1 MTPLYGFIQLGNFV
15 DNTKDTVALFG
26 EISEDARSY
35 AIETSKYRND
45 SQDGVELISFRNRG
59 LVSNP
64 VADPHTQIDAN
75 HVIAIAYWVSQ
86 ESLKGFITS
95 DRTVF
100 LSNLTGAYGSQIT
113 NIACGSILN
122 AGGVYMPEWVSW
134 SRIEQVDGKPT
145 AGLPVK
151 IWFSDDSFR
160 RQYSGYDIMVVPP
173 VDTMDSL
180 FGGRAEVKQLLTARA
195 LSQTLALVESNATT
209 AAPNTPYNVVTA
221 QEYDWVDRVDN
232 TFTVPSAWTVAVWGA
247 AGNNPDVIREV
258 LVAYILAR
266 TEHSRADWE
275 AILPDL
281 FISTEFLV
289 VPNWDQYA
297 IPNKTMD
304 AGLYS
309 PALKVGEG
317 LSLAKKG
324 MPTYADAHLNSYLR
338 YATHPYRSLGFLV
351 CGGNRNRDKIYDF
364 YEKFKDYIALASTHV
379 DFNRIDPVTQQ
390 WMLLFAEA
398 IQHAETIT
406 EYSDVP
412 QGFSRLKR
420 NGLIYVA
427 FSYNKVQYLVLTKYG
442 REAGSGVEDVVGEGT
457 WLREAGKWIETYSA
471 ATIHNKLDAI

>member
-15 DNTKDTVALFG
+15 DNTKDKVALFG

-64 VADPHTQIDAN
+64 VADAHTQADAN
-75 HVIAIAYWVSQ
+75 HVIEIAYWISQ

-95 DRTVF
+95 DKTVF
-100 LSNLTGAYGSQIT
+100 LSNLTAAYGSKIT
-113 NIACGSILN
+113 HIACGTILN
-122 AGGVYMPEWVSW
+122 ASGVYMPEWVSW
-134 SRIEQVDGKPT
+134 SRIEQVNGSPV

-173 VDTMDSL
+173 VETLDSL
-180 FGGRAEVKQLLTARA
+180 FGGRVEVKQLLTSRT
-195 LSQTLALVESNATT
+195 LSQTLALVETK
-209 AAPNTPYNVVTA
+209 V
-221 QEYDWVDRVDN
+221 
-232 TFTVPSAWTVAVWGA
+232 TVPSAWTVAVWGA
-247 AGNNPDVIREV
+247 AGNNPDVIRGE
-258 LVAYILAR
+258 LVDYILAR
-266 TEHSRADWE
+266 SEHSRTDWE

-309 PALKVGEG
+309 PALKVGDG

-324 MPTYADAHLNSYLR
+324 MPTYADAHLTSYLR

-351 CGGNRNRDKIYDF
+351 CGGNRNRDKVYDF

-379 DFNRIDPVTQQ
+379 DFNRIDPVTQH

-398 IQHAETIT
+398 IQHAEVIT

-427 FSYNKVQYLVLTKYG
+427 FSYEKVQYLVLTKYG
-442 REAGSGVEDVVGEGT
+442 REAGAGITDVDGAGT

-471 ATIHNKLDAI
+471 ATIDSKLAAI